1 MPTGI
6 RLFFDVNCS
15 YVDKTSIYLFFHA
28 RKTSIYLFF
37 HARKNKTSIYLFF
50 HARKVGV
57 GPLPSEESSGLV
69 VKAHRLCWI
78 CCMGLLRRVQGFR
91 FGV

>member
-15 YVDKTSIYLFFHA
+15 YVD
-28 RKTSIYLFF
+28 KTSIYLFF